1 MKNLFLLSIFLL
13 SGAAAIS
20 QNLLFTSEFGGANSN
35 GALVKYNPATT
46 NSSVFSSLGGNPFTA
61 TNLVINGDN
70 DWQYGKGGLTLGMDG
85 KYYGVTFLPS
95 GVVNLDLA
103 HKTDR
108 GIFYRFDPVTNKT
121 QVLYS
126 FTGAG
131 EFNMADINHTASYNN
146 DLGGPAF
153 RVVEMSSGVFYG
165 IAVLGG
171 TYDVGGAWKFDVNT
185 MAYKKIGEF
194 SNLPFGIGYRPL
206 SNLIHGDGSNLYG
219 VLSKRN
225 INQPASLDDGALYRI
240 NTVTDQLEF
249 VHDLNST
256 DMVSTILTFPTGD
269 IVYNPTLNT
278 FYGTKL
284 SSFPNW
290 DAHIGGGVW
299 AYNMT
304 DNTVK
309 YKLTIGYAETN
320 ILGSQV
326 GGLVQGNDGKLY
338 AFSKADGAYGF
349 GTIIKYAPISNTFS
363 KVLDLTGP
371 LYVQNSGFQVVGS
384 KIYGSWEDD
393 FNNPIQQ
400 MFSYDVMS
408 GIMENILPNTAG
420 LPGYAKEIQFFVNNN
435 KIIGRMTN
443 GGTANAGSI
452 FSFDLGTQVTTVLA
466 ENNSLQGR
474 GMVGELLQV
483 NDSILLGYTGMGGS
497 LPNQPGF
504 SADKLH
510 ELGDL
515 VQINA
520 RTGVVT
526 FLPDAFKHTY
536 FPASYNTDQICL
548 KFNRPLLASNGKLY
562 YSYIHLGYA
571 GNTYRLSSYTMG
583 SNTRAEITAQNI
595 TNANDYESVGLTEVA
610 TGKVLTCFRDSIY
623 VWDINTNAFTTR
635 KFSHNENAYG
645 FYKGNFLKASNG
657 KIYGTTKVKGY
668 DVNPPVPVGNAV
680 IFSLDP
686 VNYNFTVEYTF
697 PAGIKNCNAGL
708 REYNGK
714 LYGST
719 NYGGTN
725 NNGYLF
731 SYTIATSTFAVLYN
745 FNALTDGA
753 GFEGEWAVLNNKL
766 YATSYTG
773 GPGGFGTLVEFN
785 PATNALTV
793 LKNLTM
799 TNGRSFRGTPLV
811 FNDVYSTNAPITT
824 AGTGAGCSAGTFTIP
839 VTVNSF
845 NQIKGFTLRL
855 DFDPTMMTYTSAA
868 NINPVLT
875 GCTVTATN
883 ISTNLT
889 KIVIA
894 WSGTTG
900 VSLANAS
907 KLADLKFTLISG
919 IPALTFNNTAG
930 GGAECQYTNS
940 NADVMNDSPTATY
953 YINYTAS
960 GNLLPAT
967 PGTITGPAA
976 VCQGQNSA
984 AYTVPVIANATGYN
998 WSYTGT
1004 GATINGTI
1012 NSITISFANNAT
1024 SGNLMVNGSNSCG
1037 NGTVSANFPITVNA
1051 LPGAAGTITGSSDV
1065 CQGQAA
1071 VLFLIP
1077 SVPNAT
1083 SYSWS
1088 YSGTGATI
1096 NYGTLNLIYIDFAPN
1111 ATSGN
1116 LTVYATNSCG
1126 NGTASSA
1133 FPVNVH
1139 LLPMAN
1145 AGPDQSIPSGSW
1157 TTLSG
1162 SASGGS
1168 GTYTYHWEPAGLL
1181 VNPDIQ
1187 NPATVILTTSVN
1199 FTLTVTDFYGCSKT
1213 DDVFVNVSGP
1223 LTLDVTAT
1231 PGTACA
1237 GQPVQL
1243 LALPGGGSGSYTYTW
1258 SSVPAGF
1265 ASTIQNPL
1273 AYPIVTTVYTVTVN
1287 DGISILNDNV
1297 TVTVNVLPAIPGMP
1311 AGPDT
1316 VNLSNIVSSEY
1327 TIAPVTGADSYSWAL
1342 FPVSAGVITGSDVV
1356 GTVVWNT
1363 AFLGNSTIKVLA
1375 MNICGQSVYSPVK
1388 QTFVDRVTGMHDT
1401 ETNAVVLYP
1410 NPNDGSFYIKSTKRL
1425 DKVII
1430 RDMIGRT
1437 MEVFDHPEENFQFN
1451 CTLSDGTYV
1460 MHIYSNENVFIR
1472 KMVIQNGRR

>member
-1 MKNLFLLSIFLL
+1 L
-13 SGAAAIS
+13 SGAVAIS

-35 GALVKYNPATT
+35 GALVKYNPLTT

-95 GVVNLDLA
+95 GVVNLDLE

-185 MAYKKIGEF
+185 MTYKKIGEF
-194 SNLPFGIGYRPL
+194 SNQAFGIGYRPL
-206 SNLIHGDGSNLYG
+206 SNLVHGDGSNLYG

-290 DAHIGGGVW
+290 DPHIGGGVW

-338 AFSKADGAYGF
+338 ACSKAGGAYGF
-349 GTIIKYAPISNTFS
+349 GTIIKYAPTSNTFS

-408 GIMENILPNTAG
+408 GLMENVLPYTAG
-420 LPGYAKEIQFFVNNN
+420 LPGYAKEIQFIVNTN

-536 FPASYNTDQICL
+536 FPASYNTDQNCL

-562 YSYIHLGYA
+562 YSYIHLGYV
-571 GNTYRLSSYTMG
+571 GNFFRISSYDMAT
-583 SNTRAEITAQNI
+583 NTRTEIYPGQNLQS
-595 TNANDYESVGLTEVA
+595 NKDFEAVGLTEVA
-610 TGKVLTCFRDSIY
+610 TGKILTCFRDSIF
-623 VWDINTNAFTTR
+623 VWDINTSTFTTR
-635 KFSHNENAYG
+635 KFSHNSNTYG

-668 DVNPPVPVGNAV
+668 DVNPPVPLGNAV

-714 LYGST
+714 LYGFT

-725 NNGYLF
+725 NNGYIF
-731 SYTIATSTFAVLYN
+731 SYTIATSVFTIIYN

-753 GFEGEWAVLNNKL
+753 GFEGEWALLNNKL

-773 GPGGFGTLVEFN
+773 GSSGFGTLVEFN
-785 PATNALTV
+785 PATNVLTV
-793 LKNLTM
+793 LKNLSM

-824 AGTGAGCSAGTFTIP
+824 AGAGAGCSAGTFTIP
-839 VTVNSF
+839 VTVNNF
-845 NQIKGFTLRL
+845 NMVKQFTLRL
-855 DFDPTMMTYTSAA
+855 DFDQTLMTYTGYA
-868 NINPVLT
+868 NINPALS
-875 GCTVTATN
+875 GCSVTATVV
-883 ISTNLT
+883 SANLT

-894 WSGTTG
+894 WTGTSGLNLSNG
-900 VSLANAS
+900 S

-919 IPALTFNNTAG
+919 TPSLTFNNTAS
-930 GGAECQYTNS
+930 GGAECQYLNS
-940 NADVMNDSPTATY
+940 NMDVLNDLPTTTY
-953 YINYTAS
+953 YVSYTAS
-960 GNLLPAT
+960 GNLLPAAA
-967 PGTITGPAA
+967 GSISGPAI
-976 VCQGQNSA
+976 VCQAQNNV
-984 AYTVPVIANATGYN
+984 AYTVPVIANASSYS

-1004 GATINGTI
+1004 GATINGST
-1012 NSITISFANNAT
+1012 NSVTISFAGNAT
-1024 SGNLMVNGSNSCG
+1024 SGNLKVFGVNSCG
-1037 NGTVSANFPITVNA
+1037 NGPVSANFPITVNPM
-1051 LPGAAGTITGSSDV
+1051 PGAAGTITGSGSV
-1065 CQGQAA
+1065 CQGQSNIAY
-1071 VLFLIP
+1071 
-1077 SVPNAT
+1077 SVPAVTSAT
-1083 SYSWS
+1083 TYVWS
-1088 YSGTGATI
+1088 YTGTGATLSGGSTNAITI
-1096 NYGTLNLIYIDFAPN
+1096 NFSAA

-1116 LTVYATNSCG
+1116 LSVYGSNACG
-1126 NGTASSA
+1126 NGTASAA
-1133 FPVNVH
+1133 FPVTVH
-1139 LLPMAN
+1139 VLPVAN
-1145 AGPDQSIPSGSW
+1145 AGPDQSIPNGAQTALNGSVN
-1157 TTLSG
+1157 
-1162 SASGGS
+1162 GGS
-1168 GTYTYHWEPAGLL
+1168 GTYTWHWEPAGYLL
-1181 VNPDIQ
+1181 NPDIQ
-1187 NPATVILTTSVN
+1187 NPTTINLTASVN
-1199 FTLTVTDFYGCSKT
+1199 FTLTVTDVYGCSDN

-1223 LTLDVTAT
+1223 LTVDAVAT
-1231 PGTACA
+1231 PDTVCI
-1237 GQPVQL
+1237 GQPTQL
-1243 LALPGGGSGSYTYTW
+1243 MALAGGGSGSYTYTW
-1258 SSVPAGF
+1258 ISNPAGF
-1265 ASTIQNPL
+1265 AATIPNPYAL
-1273 AYPIVTTVYTVTVN
+1273 PSVNTVYSVFIN
-1287 DGISILNDNV
+1287 DGITSKSDSVSVAVIP
-1297 TVTVNVLPAIPGMP
+1297 LPAQP
-1311 AGPDT
+1311 AAPNGPDT
-1316 VNLSNIVSSEY
+1316 VNLSYVTSSDY
-1327 TIAPVTGADSYSWAL
+1327 TIAPVAGADSYSWAL
-1342 FPVSAGVITGSDVV
+1342 FPISSGIITGT
-1356 GTVVWNT
+1356 GTTGTANWNPG
-1363 AFLGNSTIKVLA
+1363 FLGIATIKVLA
-1375 MNICGQSVYSPVK
+1375 MNTCGESDYSPLK
-1388 QTFVDRVTGMHDT
+1388 HTFVDNVTGVRES
-1401 ETNAVVLYP
+1401 ETPSLVIYP
-1410 NPNDGSFYIKSTKRL
+1410 NPNDGSFYIKSAKRI

-1430 RDMIGRT
+1430 RDMLGRT
-1437 MEVFDHPEENFQFN
+1437 INETDHPADGNRFN
-1451 CTLSDGTYV
+1451 YTLADGTYFV
-1460 MHIYSNENVFIR
+1460 QVYSSEINFTR
-1472 KMVIQNGRR
+1472 KILVQKTR